1 MYETA
6 IWTGAAFAYLLAEVD
21 TVGEVQRLLSSGVG
35 PSSPFRE
42 TLALKR
48 KSEEVRSGSTEW
60 KPIFLPLAL

>member
-6 IWTGAAFAYLLAEVD
+6 IWTGAAFAYFLAEVD

-42 TLALKR
+42 TLAVLKR
-48 KSEEVRSGSTEW
+48 KSEEVRS
-60 KPIFLPLAL
+60 